1 MAIIDSKGRLFGKI
15 SLLDI
20 GAALVIL
27 LVVGGIFLLPGSS
40 GTSLVQTNTNTK
52 PIEVDVIVRGLT
64 VGDPQE
70 LVKSIAEGKK
80 TNIII
85 RNQPYGQV
93 DVLKVTQLPRTVAVP
108 QPDGSVKPLNDPRPE
123 LNYTLDMVVT
133 LGGNAQILADGPVLG
148 NNKIKVGTPMELE
161 GQTYRFS
168 SPVIGVRILDQS
180 KPS

>member
-40 GTSLVQTNTNTK
+40 GTALVQTNTNTK

-64 VGDPQE
+64 VGDPQG
-70 LVKSIAEGKK
+70 LVKSLADGKK

-85 RNQPYGQV
+85 RNQPYGTV
-93 DVLKVTQLPRTVAVP
+93 DVLNVKQLPRTVAVP
-108 QPDGSVKPLNDPRPE
+108 QPDGSVKPFNDPRPE
-123 LNYTLDMVVT
+123 LNYTIDMIVT
-133 LGGNAQILADGPVLG
+133 LGGNAQILSDGPVLG

-161 GQTYRFS
+161 GQTYRFNA
-168 SPVIGVRILDQS
+168 PVIGVRILDQAKS
-180 KPS
+180 S